1 MSKTTIMI
9 SVVFLIISIL
19 VNIFAGILE
28 KIVEKKKI
36 NSIKNSS
43 INDIGDKDKEKEN

>member
-1 MSKTTIMI
+1 MLSKTTIII

-36 NSIKNSS
+36 NAIKNNG
-43 INDIGDKDKEKEN
+43 INDIDNKEKEN